1 MDSVDYEPGRFGEI
15 HHRLGICVSQRE
27 ALVEKIFD
35 KGGAL
40 QQPLLAGVE
49 SAPFALASAQLVKK
63 RLRQSPLGFKGQAAS
78 QYRSL
83 RIGWLN
89 PTSLA
94 QSAPWI
100 AVNPQPL
107 IISPHSASD

>member
-1 MDSVDYEPGRFGEI
+1 MDSVGYELG
-15 HHRLGICVSQRE
+15 RLGEFHHPPGICMSQRE
-27 ALVEKIFD
+27 ALVEKIID

-49 SAPFALASAQLVKK
+49 SAPFALAGAQLIKK

-83 RIGWLN
+83 RIGWLS

-94 QSAPWI
+94 QSAPRI